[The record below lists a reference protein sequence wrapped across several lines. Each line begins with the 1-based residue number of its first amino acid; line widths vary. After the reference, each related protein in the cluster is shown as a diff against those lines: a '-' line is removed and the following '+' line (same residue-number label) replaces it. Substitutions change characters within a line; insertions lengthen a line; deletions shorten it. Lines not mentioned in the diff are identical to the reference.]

1 MEMCKSDALL
11 LEEALERGDQE
22 EESENL
28 KRINRALIDTAD
40 FVADHARRGNFNDL
54 LKEEMQK
61 FGISESGSMTE
72 QQEKKV
78 VLIIYMAFARE
89 AARAAG
95 LGMNVDV
102 TQGRTGSSDK

>member
-1 MEMCKSDALL
+1 MLSFLRK
-11 LEEALERGDQE
+11 RGK

-40 FVADHARRGNFNDL
+40 FVAGQARRGNFNDL

-78 VLIIYMAFARE
+78 ILIIYMAFARE

-95 LGMNVDV
+95 MEMNIDV
-102 TQGRTGSSDK
+102 LLENGK